1 MHTTYLVVYINNF
14 FGLKSSTMCFEEG
27 TSWEGGEEQ
36 GSQDKSHRKHIHR
49 LAYAYHVRQ
58 LFWEIGRSHVLK
70 SWDKFAGL
78 SDDILRWMLD
88 HLSLIGKQNDKPRG
102 LFINQA

>member
-1 MHTTYLVVYINNF
+1 
-14 FGLKSSTMCFEEG
+14 MCFEEG
-27 TSWEGGEEQ
+27 TSWEGDKEQ
-36 GSQDKSHRKHIHR
+36 GSHKSHRKHIHR